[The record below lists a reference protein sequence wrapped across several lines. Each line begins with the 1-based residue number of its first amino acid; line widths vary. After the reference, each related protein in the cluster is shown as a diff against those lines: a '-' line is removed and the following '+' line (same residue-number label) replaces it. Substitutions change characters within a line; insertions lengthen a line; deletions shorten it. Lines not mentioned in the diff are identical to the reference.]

1 MKKSILNI
9 GKNLSKSE
17 QKNIHGGN
25 ASCPST
31 PICYGAFQSSFNF
44 SCGTCEQYHALS
56 NSCKSRVLVSVT
68 CFGI

>member
-25 ASCPST
+25 ANCPST
-31 PICYGAFQSSFNF
+31 PICYVAFQGPFNF
-44 SCGTCEQYHALS
+44 SCGTCEQYHALP

-68 CFGI
+68 CFGV